1 MIIYTK
7 HSFYSSKLEDFT
19 VLGLIDK
26 MTDDKLTTE

>member
-26 MTDDKLTTE
+26 NEVNMALD